1 MVILC
6 VLFWLL
12 LIGHRIILYRI
23 KNGNCGPFDG
33 FYNFY
38 DNYFQVIF
46 SSLSPAI
53 VMCVLA
59 YMLIKSVRGV
69 VRRRVVPVMDVPSIV
84 IPPSSLIHQMDTQ
97 LTLMLVLESL
107 ITMVT
112 YVPYAVALTYA
123 NITQDWYKSPLRL
136 AWESVFTE
144 LIHLFSY
151 IFFASSFYVSMISN
165 VGFRRQVKRLLLR
178 KKKLNNR
185 NHTATVLRT
194 RAIIAYRPNCK

>member
-6 VLFWLL
+6 VLFWLI

-23 KNGNCGPFDG
+23 QDGNCGPPGG
-33 FYNFY
+33 FYTFY

-59 YMLIKSVRGV
+59 CMLIKSVRDV
-69 VRRRVVPVMDVPSIV
+69 VRRRVAPVMDMPAIV
-84 IPPSSLIHQMDTQ
+84 VPPSSLIHQMDTQ

-107 ITMVT
+107 ITMIT
-112 YVPYAVALTYA
+112 YVPYAIQLTYA

-151 IFFASSFYVSMISN
+151 IFFASRFYVSIISN
-165 VGFRRQVKRLLLR
+165 LGFRRKTIRLLLR
-178 KKKLNNR
+178 KTRLNNR
-185 NHTATVLRT
+185 NHTATALRT
-194 RAIIAYRPNCK
+194 RATFTHRPNYK